1 MWVDLTAPSPLW
13 HLSSTLVY
21 SLAAEAGV
29 APARLE
35 WLDATDVSDRRALFP
50 EAATSDGTLDG
61 VLSIV
66 DDGSGGSDA
75 TEAAAR
81 LAALNASFFAA
92 LAPPLQLARLSYV
105 GAVAPGACRTA
116 APAEVCSLQLDVI
129 MATLG
134 VTAWQYTAIVDGSG
148 AVVHPALTATSS
160 RDDVQAYL
168 HYAGGGAK
176 AFACAPPCASPPSA
190 PPDPPAPPAPPP
202 SPAYPTSDCVGG
214 GAVRRQSAVRSARV
228 RVAAAVAAAA
238 AARAAVAAVAA
249 RAAAHGVGR
258 RAGDGGARRR
268 VRRPRALRGDGVLRG
283 LRRRPLLPAR
293 ATAEGEGRR
302 RARLARLQ
310 PGQGRV

>member
-1 MWVDLTAPSPLW
+1 MDLTAPSPLW

-29 APARLE
+29 APARLR
-35 WLDATDVSDRRALFP
+35 WLDATDVADRRALFP

-66 DDGSGGSDA
+66 DDGSGGADA

-105 GAVAPGACRTA
+105 GAVASGACRTA

-134 VTAWQYTAIVDGSG
+134 ATAWQYTAIVDGSG
-148 AVVHPALTATSS
+148 AVVHPALAANSS

-176 AFACAPPCASPPSA
+176 AFACALPCASPPSA

-202 SPAYPTSDCVGG
+202 LPAFPTSDCVW
-214 GAVRRQSAVRSARV
+214 
-228 RVAAAVAAAA
+228 VAAPCADNPPCEVLVCASPPPSPPPPPPAPPSPPSPPAPPPTVSGGVRAMEALAVACVGLVLCVLTVCCAVCAVA
-238 AARAAVAAVAA
+238 RCFRARADAQ
-249 RAAAHGVGR
+249 RAKI
-258 RAGDGGARRR
+258 DGERDS
-268 VRRPRALRGDGVLRG
+268 L
-283 LRRRPLLPAR
+283 
-293 ATAEGEGRR
+293 
-302 RARLARLQ
+302 RLQ